1 MLISTS
7 TPSYSTASLLSSQV
21 SSDPDRRLKISPF
34 CLSRSNDFAELD
46 RAGSMPRPAAAVPAP
61 RLSTNLNSYT
71 VSRFVIEPPQPLT
84 DLALVTQVS
93 VATPSLFFHQFHVC
107 SSQSILSSRSIV
119 WGGSNAHRIIEN
131 STHKVRQEL
140 LLKSLDDG
148 VRSTNHGN

>member
-71 VSRFVIEPPQPLT
+71 ASRFVIEPSQPLT

-93 VATPSLFFHQFHVC
+93 VATPSLFFPPARPTSGFYVKLCRPVPPVSRLFVC
-107 SSQSILSSRSIV
+107 VSEGTGAKEVITARSLRLASGQS
-119 WGGSNAHRIIEN
+119 
-131 STHKVRQEL
+131 K
-140 LLKSLDDG
+140 
-148 VRSTNHGN
+148 